1 MRYSTSRL
9 IGYGTIVVLALST
22 ASPCAAFDPDDKK
35 EKLGIIGVLTEK
47 EFEKDAPGDLNG
59 DNNSHRLEG
68 PERDVNIGSLA
79 GLDLD
84 IDLRRE
90 ELERLSGQ
98 TFGNTDPVS
107 GTSAAERELERLRD
121 RHRAMSEDFAYSDA
135 AEAERIAG
143 RRREFDDRWG
153 PAADAVNGG
162 RPSSGLRAG
171 VDGALANGGSSSSRR
186 PQAPLINFPL
196 GTADRDAALEEAGLG
211 GPPSNNA
218 SDGPQLNPNIS
229 KLADAIKRGERPEGI
244 SEYDWARLSDAFEDD
259 LANLDA
265 EVASKEQ
272 ARRDQRQKQLDPLEA
287 AIEDAEAFI
296 EKVKG
301 FRDTLTDDEKKFF
314 DKAMAWRLHKAKL
327 AAAKQA
333 LRDAETLKKEREGE
347 GKRPTDAITG
357 GLGGAYKKLP
367 SALEDA
373 MRNMD
378 TSGHSQPPSSAQM
391 DQGGLQYPEWIGTYN
406 LKDRVESKLHA
417 LRPELSQLEYLVNNA
432 QRVIRRR
439 DRLKLRMLQFQLEA
453 HDRLRLRLRQPIA
466 ASQRRTKLREL
477 AKELRE
483 SRSPRI
489 ADLKSEN
496 QPRIEYLRQQIQLE
510 EKRLSVIEEA
520 NKPEPEPDPDSA
532 GSEP

>member
-9 IGYGTIVVLALST
+9 IGYRTVVVLALS
-22 ASPCAAFDPDDKK
+22 AALPCAALDRHVRK
-35 EKLGIIGVLTEK
+35 EHLGAVGVLTGLDE
-47 EFEKDAPGDLNG
+47 EAPPR
-59 DNNSHRLEG
+59 RLDGQER
-68 PERDVNIGSLA
+68 RDVNIGGLPS
-79 GLDLD
+79 LDLD
-84 IDLRRE
+84 LDLDERRE
-90 ELERLSGQ
+90 ELERLRGQ
-98 TFGNTDPVS
+98 TFGDTDPVS
-107 GTSAAERELERLRD
+107 GTAAAERELERLRD
-121 RHRAMSEDFAYSDA
+121 RHRAMSEDVAYSDA

-162 RPSSGLRAG
+162 RPSSEVSAA

-186 PQAPLINFPL
+186 PKAPLINFPL

-218 SDGPQLNPNIS
+218 SDRPPLNPNIS
-229 KLADAIKRGERPEGI
+229 KLADAIKSGERPEGI

-265 EVASKEQ
+265 EIVSIEQ
-272 ARRDQRQKQLDPLEA
+272 SSGDQRQKQLDPLEA

-301 FRDTLTDDEKKFF
+301 FRDTLTDDEKEFF

-333 LRDAETLKKEREGE
+333 LRDAETLKKEREGQ
-347 GKRPTDAITG
+347 GQRPDDAIRG
-357 GLGGAYKKLP
+357 GLGGAYEKLTT
-367 SALEDA
+367 AMEDVTRS
-373 MRNMD
+373 ME
-378 TSGHSQPPSSAQM
+378 TSGHGQPPSSAQM
-391 DQGGLQYPEWIGTYN
+391 DQFGLLQFPEWMEADTLSKRI
-406 LKDRVESKLHA
+406 KSKLRA
-417 LRPELSQLEYLVNNA
+417 LRSELSQLEDLVNNA
-432 QRVIRRR
+432 KRVIRRR

-453 HDRLRLRLRQPIA
+453 HDRLRLRLRHPIA
-466 ASQRRTKLREL
+466 ASQRRTKLRES

-483 SRSPRI
+483 SRSQRI
-489 ADLKSEN
+489 ADLTSES
-496 QPRIEYLRQQIQLE
+496 QPRIEYLHEQIQLE
-510 EKRLSVIEEA
+510 EKRLRKA
-520 NKPEPEPDPDSA
+520 NEPEPEADPDSD